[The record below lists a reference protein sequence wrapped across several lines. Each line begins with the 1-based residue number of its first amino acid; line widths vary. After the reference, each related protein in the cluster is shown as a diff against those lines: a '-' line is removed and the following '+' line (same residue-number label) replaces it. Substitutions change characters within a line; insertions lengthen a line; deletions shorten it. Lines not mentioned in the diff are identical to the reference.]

1 MFSLRDSLLVDDH
14 GGGEPALRGPAVGV
28 DVVVGPDPLVAVLLN
43 VGLAGAAL
51 PAAPDDHPDADDVA
65 DAVLAHLRPDLH
77 HLADHLMPEKVS
89 AITTKRVFPTLSVPI
104 NMRSSCAVGESFGE
118 VGFSHGSQ
126 NDGSSSRLGIMKRIG
141 MIGFLVS
148 KKSTKVVFI
157 LCFKLNNAVVVDS
170 NSRRSEE

>member
-1 MFSLRDSLLVDDH
+1 VFSLRDSLLVDDH

-77 HLADHLMPEKVS
+77 HLADHLMPRDHGVLGSAEVVLGLVDVS
-89 AITTKRVFPTLSVPI
+89 MADPTVQHLHHHIFRACVP
-104 NMRSSCAVGESFGE
+104 
-118 VGFSHGSQ
+118 
-126 NDGSSSRLGIMKRIG
+126 
-141 MIGFLVS
+141 
-148 KKSTKVVFI
+148 
-157 LCFKLNNAVVVDS
+157 VVVTS
-170 NSRRSEE
+170 TTNPYYIEKETSIS